1 MKVHISAG
9 PTPLPSSSAP
19 VYALCRTLVRNPY
32 PEMMVEV
39 GSRGLPERNQ
49 MRDCAKCWQMAEQLA
64 PTPHERL
71 YLYWLFS
78 VPGQEGE
85 DIA

>member
-1 MKVHISAG
+1 MTVHISAG

-19 VYALCRTLVRNPY
+19 IPALCGTMVVNPY

-49 MRDCAKCWQMAEQLA
+49 MRDCAKCWELAERIEA
-64 PTPHERL
+64 PKGERTFM
-71 YLYWLFS
+71 YWLFS
-78 VPGQEGE
+78 VPDVRRGE
-85 DIA
+85 